1 MSYLTKNIIP
11 GDFGKVFVTDAKKKK
26 DLDKIQKAILKI
38 SGIQDVIVDKSIFP
52 VEIIIHSKSVVSVE
66 TVENEVIRFGFH
78 AIPKGVFEV

>member
-11 GDFGKVFVTDAKKKK
+11 GDFGKVFVTDAKKEK
-26 DLDKIQKAILKI
+26 DLDKI

-52 VEIIIHSKSVVSVE
+52 VEIIIHSRSVVSVE